1 MTARFAGS
9 AVGEGVLLHQCVQG
23 VVAAPGVPS
32 MPIGSTR
39 GFFGSVLC
47 NEIWR
52 PQGFHTRLEAAVR
65 GRQGRLIGS
74 LVLYRGPG
82 DPRFTRDDERRL
94 ARRRRS

>member
-1 MTARFAGS
+1 
-9 AVGEGVLLHQCVQG
+9 
-23 VVAAPGVPS
+23 

-39 GFFGSVLC
+39 GFFGLALY
-47 NEIWR
+47 NDIWR
-52 PQGFHTRLEAAVR
+52 PQGFHARLEAAVR

-74 LVLYRGPG
+74 LVQYRGPG